1 MNFHQATYDERLL
14 KDFRSGSTF
23 KIPGDGSDAEKLIPS
38 GMRRDRV
45 PLPSVAEYD
54 SVRHFTRLSQMNYG
68 VDLGIYPLGSCT
80 MKYNPKYA
88 DKISS
93 IEQFS
98 EMHPLQPEYT
108 MQGSFRIMYEL
119 QEYLKKISD
128 MDAVTLQPLAG
139 AHGEYTG
146 ILIVRKYLEDTD
158 QLNKRTQIIVPDSAH
173 GTNPASAAM
182 GGFDVVEIPS
192 DASGMVDVNALRA
205 ALSDKT
211 AAFMITNPS
220 TLGMFEKDIEEIAK
234 LIHDAG
240 ALLYYDGA
248 NFNAILGITSPGI
261 MGFDIVHFNL
271 HKTFATPHGG
281 GGPGAG
287 PVAVNK
293 RLEKY
298 LPVPRIG
305 FDGEKYFEDFSS
317 ERSIGRVS
325 PFFGAFAVLLRA
337 WSYITYHGSDG
348 LETNSRKAVLNTNY
362 ITRRLAEHLSDP
374 YGGIKKHEVVLSSS
388 NTPER
393 ALDIAKYLIDNGV
406 HAPTVYFPLIVKEA
420 MMIEPTES
428 VNKDD
433 LDAFCDTIIDALKA
447 GHEDL
452 HARPRNL
459 SVGRIDEIK
468 AAKDQVLTWSLQKN

>member
-14 KDFRSGSTF
+14 NEFKSGSTY
-23 KIPGDGSDAEKLIPS
+23 KIPGDGSDAQKLIPVEMQRNTLKIP
-38 GMRRDRV
+38 G
-45 PLPSVAEYD
+45 VAEYD
-54 SVRHFTRLSQMNYG
+54 AVRHFTRLSQMNYS

-88 DKISS
+88 DKITSL
-93 IEQFS
+93 EQYS
-98 EMHPLQPEYT
+98 EMHPLQPEYSI
-108 MQGSFRIMYEL
+108 QGSLRIMYEL
-119 QEYLKKISD
+119 QEYLKKIAD

-139 AHGEYTG
+139 AHGEFTG
-146 ILIVRKYLEDTD
+146 ILIVRKYLEDTG
-158 QLNKRTQIIVPDSAH
+158 QLDKRNEIIVPDSAH

-182 GGFDVVEIPS
+182 GGFNVVEVPS
-192 DASGMVDVNALRA
+192 DSTGMVDVNALKA
-205 ALSDKT
+205 ALSERT

-220 TLGMFEKDIEEIAK
+220 TLGMFERDIVEISK
-234 LIHDAG
+234 LVHDAG

-287 PVAVNK
+287 PVAVK
-293 RLEKY
+293 KKLEKY

-305 FDGEKYFEDFSS
+305 FDGSKYFEDYSS
-317 ERSIGRVS
+317 EKTIGRIS
-325 PFFGAFAVLLRA
+325 PYFGAFAVLLRA
-337 WSYITYHGSDG
+337 WAYITYQGSDG
-348 LETNSRKAVLNTNY
+348 LEKSSRKAVLNTNY
-362 ITRRLAEHLSDP
+362 ITKRLSKHLSDP
-374 YGGIKKHEVVLSSS
+374 YGGIKKHEVVLSSA

-420 MMIEPTES
+420 LMIEPTES

-433 LDAFCDTIIDALKA
+433 LDTFCDAVIGALKA
-447 GHEDL
+447 GHDDL
-452 HARPRNL
+452 LHRPKNL

-468 AAKDQVLTWSLQKN
+468 AAKDQVLTWSLQK